1 MSSSFFNADADG
13 RAVFKRVTSREG
25 RVDREVDGGRRGER
39 LLALAEQ
46 LAGVGYWHF
55 DIWTRKITWSDE
67 VFRIHGISR
76 TDVEPDYAYLLELY
90 HPQDREIL
98 GRLVSKA
105 LLTGEGYEF
114 EARIQRPG
122 GEMRHVIAKAECA
135 RDQTG
140 RVSALY
146 GVFQDV
152 TARNKEERFI
162 RALTDHVPAMVGY
175 WDRNLRCKY
184 ANFQYREWFGRS
196 PHEII
201 GISMQ
206 ELLGDELF
214 AKNEV
219 FVRSAMAGQPQ
230 RFERELKRTSGETGY
245 TLAQYIPDVDQ
256 HGQVLGMYV
265 LITDVTQLKETA
277 LQLQEANSALRRALE
292 RANPSQRR

>member
-1 MSSSFFNADADG
+1 VNP
-13 RAVFKRVTSREG
+13 EG
-25 RVDREVDGGRRGER
+25 DKSPQGER

-55 DIWTRKITWSDE
+55 DIGTRKITWSDE
-67 VFRIHGISR
+67 VFRIHGLPR
-76 TDVEPDYAYLLELY
+76 TEVEPDYAQLLELY

-98 GRLVSKA
+98 GHLVSRA

-114 EARIQRPG
+114 EARVIRPG
-122 GEMRHVIAKAECA
+122 GEARHVMAKAECA
-135 RDQTG
+135 RDNAG

-175 WDRNLRCKY
+175 WDRDLRCKY
-184 ANFQYREWFGRS
+184 ANFQYREWFGRA
-196 PHEII
+196 PHQII

-206 ELLGDELF
+206 ELMGEELF
-214 AKNEV
+214 RKNEPHA
-219 FVRSAMAGQPQ
+219 RAAMAGQPQ
-230 RFERELKRTSGETGY
+230 RFERELTRTSGEKGY

-256 HGQVLGMYV
+256 HGEVLGMYV
-265 LITDVTQLKETA
+265 LVTDVTQLKETELR
-277 LQLQEANSALRRALE
+277 LQQTNDALRRALE
-292 RANPSQRR
+292 RARAADS

>member
-1 MSSSFFNADADG
+1 MESDNNQQG
-13 RAVFKRVTSREG
+13 T
-25 RVDREVDGGRRGER
+25 R

-55 DIWTRKITWSDE
+55 DVSTRKITWSDE
-67 VFRIHGISR
+67 VFRIHGLPR
-76 TDVEPDYAYLLELY
+76 TEVEPDYAYLLELY
-90 HPQDREIL
+90 HPQDRDIL
-98 GRLVSKA
+98 ARLVSKA

-114 EARIQRPG
+114 EARVIRPR
-122 GEMRHVIAKAECA
+122 GETRHVIAKAECA
-135 RDQTG
+135 RDEQG
-140 RVSALY
+140 RVVALY

-206 ELLGDELF
+206 DLLGEELF
-214 AKNEV
+214 RKNEPY
-219 FVRSAMAGQPQ
+219 VRAAMAGQPQ
-230 RFERELKRTSGETGY
+230 LFERELRRTSGETGH

-256 HGQVLGMYV
+256 HGEVLGMYV
-265 LITDVTQLKETA
+265 LVTDVTQLKETE
-277 LQLQEANSALRRALE
+277 LRLQETNKALRRALE
-292 RANPSQRR
+292 RAKTTGR